1 MRCTHLGKR
10 ILRMTGLLGILLPYG
25 AMAQNGG
32 PRTSQVDAQNAA
44 QTTDLATVGKLLQQL
59 QAQVQELNGQV
70 RSLKAQQD
78 SARAESAELRKELNS
93 TKSQLMALS
102 TPPSGVSTP
111 VPVSAP
117 ANSQASTG
125 DRLAAIEEN
134 QQMADAKA
142 AEQSQTKVES
152 GSKYR
157 LRLSGIVLFN
167 SYINRGSVFNQDFP
181 ELSTPMNVL
190 GSDGTFGA
198 TVRQSQ
204 IELEGFGPTVA
215 GAKTSAQVQFDF
227 AGGFPGTENGVSF
240 GIMRLRTG
248 TVRFDWDKTSVI
260 VGQDSLFLAPNS
272 PTSIATLAIPA
283 FAYSGDLWSW
293 TPQVRVEH
301 RFALSDNSSLLLQGG
316 LLDSLSGDT
325 PPAGYYRYPTWGE
338 SSGQPAYAIRLAW
351 MKSVFGQNMTFG
363 VGGYYG
369 RQDWGYGRSIDG
381 WAGTLDA
388 TIPFGKRFEFSGQ
401 FYRGRAVGGLGGGI
415 AQSAL
420 WNGSLIDPETE
431 VYGLDSMGGWSQL
444 KYKATPKLQFNGA
457 FGIDNPFA
465 GELREFGGNQTYY
478 PTPLSKNLSAMG
490 NFLYQPKSD
499 IVLSLEYRRLKTYTL
514 DSNANAANIISI
526 SVGYLF

>member
-1 MRCTHLGKR
+1 
-10 ILRMTGLLGILLPYG
+10 
-25 AMAQNGG
+25 
-32 PRTSQVDAQNAA
+32 
-44 QTTDLATVGKLLQQL
+44 
-59 QAQVQELNGQV
+59 
-70 RSLKAQQD
+70 
-78 SARAESAELRKELNS
+78 
-93 TKSQLMALS
+93 
-102 TPPSGVSTP
+102 
-111 VPVSAP
+111 
-117 ANSQASTG
+117 
-125 DRLAAIEEN
+125 
-134 QQMADAKA
+134 
-142 AEQSQTKVES
+142 
-152 GSKYR
+152 
-157 LRLSGIVLFN
+157 
-167 SYINRGSVFNQDFP
+167 
-181 ELSTPMNVL
+181 
-190 GSDGTFGA
+190 
-198 TVRQSQ
+198 
-204 IELEGFGPTVA
+204 
-215 GAKTSAQVQFDF
+215 
-227 AGGFPGTENGVSF
+227 
-240 GIMRLRTG
+240 
-248 TVRFDWDKTSVI
+248 
-260 VGQDSLFLAPNS
+260 
-272 PTSIATLAIPA
+272 
-283 FAYSGDLWSW
+283 
-293 TPQVRVEH
+293 
-301 RFALSDNSSLLLQGG
+301 
-316 LLDSLSGDT
+316 
-325 PPAGYYRYPTWGE
+325 
-338 SSGQPAYAIRLAW
+338 
-351 MKSVFGQNMTFG
+351 MTFG